1 MVMVGNHQ
9 NGMMDALNIC
19 GVMTRQFHWL
29 TRADVFWNPFA
40 KTMLYSFNQMPI
52 YRQKDRLEDLRE
64 RNEII
69 WNCCIERLEMGA
81 SMALFPEGNH
91 NPERHVRSL
100 KRGVSD
106 LIGKSY
112 AKHKSLERLKLIP
125 FGLDYEE
132 YPTYR
137 RRLALRAGEPIE
149 WVDLFDEESGL
160 INYVALNK
168 RISEALSNLTTDI
181 QPAKEYKILDPFV
194 RALRTTESAG
204 SEWKEKNEK
213 IKELASK
220 AENQDWLE
228 KVRGAFEELEK
239 AGYNSSMRPE
249 AWGLNAGNIR
259 RKNYLAVLLR
269 PLSWVLN
276 APTALQQFLLNRRG
290 EKIKAIEFRSTMKI
304 GAGMFIY
311 PLTWTLMAI
320 AVGLLLASYKNIPF
334 LYSFIGFWSWAT
346 WGNKF
351 YGKLQDKFFDHKDAI
366 EGEKFWKD
374 KKMSALRDAWNKY
387 TEVMKS

>member
-168 RISEALSNLTTDI
+168 RIFLSNLTTDI
-181 QPAKEYKILDPFV
+181 QPAKEYKIFDPFV
-194 RALRTTESAG
+194 RAMRTTESVG
-204 SEWKEKNEK
+204 LEWKEKNEK

-220 AENQDWLE
+220 AE
-228 KVRGAFEELEK
+228 K
-239 AGYNSSMRPE
+239 
-249 AWGLNAGNIR
+249 
-259 RKNYLAVLLR
+259 
-269 PLSWVLN
+269 
-276 APTALQQFLLNRRG
+276 
-290 EKIKAIEFRSTMKI
+290 KIIGKSERS
-304 GAGMFIY
+304 F
-311 PLTWTLMAI
+311 
-320 AVGLLLASYKNIPF
+320 
-334 LYSFIGFWSWAT
+334 
-346 WGNKF
+346 
-351 YGKLQDKFFDHKDAI
+351 
-366 EGEKFWKD
+366 
-374 KKMSALRDAWNKY
+374 
-387 TEVMKS
+387 